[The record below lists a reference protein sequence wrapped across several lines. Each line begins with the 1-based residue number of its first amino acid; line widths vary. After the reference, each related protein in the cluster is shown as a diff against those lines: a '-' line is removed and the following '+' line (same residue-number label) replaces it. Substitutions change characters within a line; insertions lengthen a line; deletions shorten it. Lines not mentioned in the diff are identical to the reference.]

1 MTFSATL
8 NGTTATIV
16 LVNLNST
23 ANLKIEGATNLGNE
37 LLAFVNDP
45 STAPVDNTPAYQVYP
60 VETGLRITAML
71 EKVPGAYAFIGN
83 GDSSGLHTAR
93 YDFNDNLLPTGA
105 RLLHRIVRRA
115 QA

>member
-8 NGTTATIV
+8 SGTTATIV

-45 STAPVDNTPAYQVYP
+45 STAPVDNTPTYQVYP
-60 VETGLRITAML
+60 TAEGLRITAMH
-71 EKVPGAYAFIGN
+71 GHI
-83 GDSSGLHTAR
+83 D
-93 YDFNDNLLPTGA
+93 LPWRWITPVA
-105 RLLHRIVRRA
+105 NALNA
-115 QA
+115 

>member
-8 NGTTATIV
+8 SGTTATIV

-60 VETGLRITAML
+60 TAEGLRITAIH
-71 EKVPGAYAFIGN
+71 GHI
-83 GDSSGLHTAR
+83 D
-93 YDFNDNLLPTGA
+93 LPWRWITPVA
-105 RLLHRIVRRA
+105 NALNA
-115 QA
+115 